1 MQKINRNELAK
12 SAVAGGCCKCNSQ
25 PAQSSTSSKSTP
37 VPANTR
43 S

>member
-25 PAQSSTSSKSTP
+25 PVQSTAKSTP
-37 VPANTR
+37 VPAAPR